1 SSNWSVHQSPVD
13 AARTSQTPP
22 LQDSDLNENR
32 HRRAAAR
39 AERSPKAPVLT
50 ARANRLPDSFWT
62 HVSVGCYP
70 YDGLAM
76 RAVNSDLVERNV
88 PILKIALV
96 EYNEN
101 VGANAPRVVS

>member
-1 SSNWSVHQSPVD
+1 MPLAPRKRLHFKTL
-13 AARTSQTPP
+13 TSTKIDTVEPP
-22 LQDSDLNENR
+22 Q
-32 HRRAAAR
+32 
-39 AERSPKAPVLT
+39 ERSPKAPVLT
-50 ARANRLPDSFWT
+50 ARANRLPDSFWA

-101 VGANAPRVVS
+101 VGANASRVVS